1 MNRQTVDTGAY
12 IRQRDTLS
20 LVEVAV
26 RRICHAQRAVP
37 EVVCFAVYAV
47 CPVRSVATAACRV
60 TDLTS
65 RSRRVEV
72 HRAFAVRVASDD
84 VAVCDVEA

>member
-1 MNRQTVDTGAY
+1 MNRRTDDAGAY

-20 LVEVAV
+20 LVEVAA
-26 RRICHAQRAVP
+26 RRICHAQCAVP

-65 RSRRVEV
+65 RSHQIEV
-72 HRAFAVRVASDD
+72 CRAFAVRVSINDI
-84 VAVCDVEA
+84 AVGDVEA